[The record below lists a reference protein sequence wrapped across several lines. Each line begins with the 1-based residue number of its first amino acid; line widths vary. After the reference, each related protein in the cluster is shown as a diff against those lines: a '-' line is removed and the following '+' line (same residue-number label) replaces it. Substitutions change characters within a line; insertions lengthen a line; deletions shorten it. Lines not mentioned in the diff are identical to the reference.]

1 MQTEQSSGPAV
12 RLLESDPLE
21 PRLLKYYWLA
31 ATESDRACD
40 LRPSAA
46 ARTLSHCQA
55 RHGLV
60 QVCHVAGLVLVE
72 RDRRGLSRHLVGGGD
87 GRCCVRLLAGFE
99 VGAVAADPRVLQH
112 LGDRQALLGRLD

>member
-1 MQTEQSSGPAV
+1 MRP
-12 RLLESDPLE
+12 
-21 PRLLKYYWLA
+21 
-31 ATESDRACD
+31 
-40 LRPSAA
+40 RPSAA
-46 ARTLSHCQA
+46 ARVTLSHRQA

-99 VGAVAADPRVLQH
+99 VGAAAADPRVLQH
-112 LGDRQALLGRLD
+112 LGDCQALLGRLDQRLQKTIQGQPCRDVCSDAWLI